1 MSRDILRRGRLKG
14 VKPPEVDAYTS
25 SLEADRWLFK
35 SDIMV
40 DKAHVI
46 MLTEQGVIKPEE
58 GLAILKTLEEIE
70 RLNYEELVKGSF
82 EDIHVAIESKV
93 IEVLGESVGGKMHTA
108 RSRNDEVAT
117 CLRLTVRS
125 QIVEILKELL
135 NLLRVLHVRSLEE
148 LNTIMPGYTHTQHA
162 QPVTL
167 AHHLTAHFDAL
178 TRDFERLL
186 DAYKRVNR
194 SPLGACALTT
204 TGFPINRFRTA
215 ELLGFDGLVE
225 NSMDAVSSRD
235 FILETLSSIAIL
247 ATNLSRIAE
256 ELVLWSSSEF
266 KFVELPDEYSSTSS
280 IMPQKKNPD
289 TMELTR
295 AKAGRIYGNLMG
307 ALTMLKALPL
317 TYNRDMQEV
326 TPRLWDSIE
335 TVKYMLK
342 IVSGVMEKAI
352 FNREVM
358 RKSALEGFS
367 TATELADLL
376 VRKRGLAFRTAHMI
390 VGALVLEALKRG
402 LKPDEINSRL
412 LDEVSMKVYGK
423 PLGLT
428 DEEVK
433 SALDPEKFVDVRRV
447 IGGPSPSTV
456 KKALEY
462 REKTLKILEDEVK
475 RLEDREAK
483 VEKTLKNAI
492 EIVRKMA
499 MDRPRNDS

>member
-1 MSRDILRRGRLKG
+1 MSQDILRRGRLKG
-14 VKPPEVDAYTS
+14 LKPPEVDAYTS

-40 DKAHVI
+40 GKAHVI
-46 MLTEQGVIKPEE
+46 MLTEQGVVKPED
-58 GLAILKTLEEIE
+58 GLAILETLEELE
-70 RLNYEELVKGSF
+70 RLSYGELTKGPF
-82 EDIHVAIESKV
+82 EDIHVAIESIV
-93 IEVLGESVGGKMHTA
+93 IERLGEDVGGRMHTA

-125 QIVEILKELL
+125 QVVEILKELL
-135 NLLRVLHVRSLEE
+135 NLLKIFHVKSLGE

-167 AHHLTAHFDAL
+167 AHHLTAYFDAL
-178 TRDFERLL
+178 VRDFERLL

-194 SPLGACALTT
+194 SPLGSCALAA

-215 ELLGFDGLVE
+215 ELLGFDGLIE
-225 NSMDAVSSRD
+225 NSMDAVASRD
-235 FILETLSSIAIL
+235 FIVETLSDIAIL
-247 ATNLSRIAE
+247 ATDLSRIAE
-256 ELVLWSSSEF
+256 ELILWSSSEF
-266 KFVELPDEYSSTSS
+266 KFVDLPDEYSSTSS

-289 TMELTR
+289 TMEITR
-295 AKAGRIYGNLMG
+295 AKAGRIYGNLVG

-342 IVSGVMEKAI
+342 ILSGALEKI
-352 FNREVM
+352 VFNREIM
-358 RKSALEGFS
+358 WKSAFEGFS

-376 VRKRGLAFRTAHMI
+376 VRKMGLAFRTAHMI

-402 LKPDEINSRL
+402 LKPDEVDSRL
-412 LDEVSMKVYGK
+412 LNEVSMKVYGK
-423 PLGLT
+423 PLDLT
-428 DEEVK
+428 DEDVK
-433 SALDPEKFVDVRRV
+433 NALDPEKFVKARKV

-456 KKALEY
+456 EEALKR
-462 REKTLKILEDEVK
+462 RENMLNILKSEVE
-475 RLEDREAK
+475 RLENREAE
-483 VEKTLKNAI
+483 VEKRLKNAVESI
-492 EIVRKMA
+492 RKQL
-499 MDRPRNDS
+499 RIGLKN

>member
-1 MSRDILRRGRLKG
+1 MSQDILRRGRLKG
-14 VKPPEVDAYTS
+14 LKPPEVDAYTS

-46 MLTEQGVIKPEE
+46 MLIEQAVIKPGD
-58 GLAILKTLEEIE
+58 GLAILETLEELE
-70 RLNYEELVKGSF
+70 NLSYGELIKGPF
-82 EDIHVAIESKV
+82 EDIHVAIESRV
-93 IEVLGESVGGKMHTA
+93 IERLGEDVGGRMHTA

-117 CLRLTVRS
+117 CLRLTIRS
-125 QIVEILKELL
+125 QLVEILKELL
-135 NLLRVLHVRSLEE
+135 NLLKVLHTRSRGE

-167 AHHLTAHFDAL
+167 AHHLTAYFDMLA
-178 TRDFERLL
+178 RDFERLL

-194 SPLGACALTT
+194 SPLGACALAT

-215 ELLGFDGLVE
+215 ELLGFDGLIE
-225 NSMDAVSSRD
+225 NSMDAVASRD
-235 FILETLSSIAIL
+235 FILETLSDIAIL
-247 ATNLSRIAE
+247 ATDLSRIAE
-256 ELVLWSSSEF
+256 ELILWSSSEF

-289 TMELTR
+289 TMEITR

-342 IVSGVMEKAI
+342 IVSGALEKAV

-358 RKSALEGFS
+358 RRAALEGFS

-376 VRKRGLAFRTAHMI
+376 VRRMGLAFRTAHMI

-402 LKPDEINSRL
+402 LKPDEVDSRL
-412 LDEVSMKVYGK
+412 LNEASMKVYGK

-428 DEEVK
+428 DEDVK
-433 SALDPEKFVDVRRV
+433 NALDPEKFVNARKVM
-447 IGGPSPSTV
+447 GGPSPNTV
-456 KKALEY
+456 EEALKR
-462 REKTLKILEDEVK
+462 RENMLNALKSEIE
-475 RLEDREAK
+475 RLENREAE
-483 VEKTLKNAI
+483 VEKRLKNAV
-492 EIVRKMA
+492 ESLGKKG
-499 MDRPRNDS
+499 

>member
-1 MSRDILRRGRLKG
+1 MSQDILRRGRLKG
-14 VKPPEVDAYTS
+14 FKPPEVDAYTS

-46 MLTEQGVIKPEE
+46 MLTEQGVIKVEE
-58 GLAILKTLEEIE
+58 GLAILETLEELE
-70 RLNYEELVKGSF
+70 HLSYEELVKGPF
-82 EDIHVAIESKV
+82 EDVHVAIESRV
-93 IEVLGESVGGKMHTA
+93 IERLGEDIGGKMHTA

-117 CLRLTVRS
+117 CLRLTVRR
-125 QIVEILKELL
+125 QVIEILRELL
-135 NLLRVLHVRSLEE
+135 NLLKVIYDRSLGE

-167 AHHLTAHFDAL
+167 AHHLLAHFDAL
-178 TRDFERLL
+178 ARDFERLL
-186 DAYKRVNR
+186 DAYKRVNK
-194 SPLGACALTT
+194 SPLGACALAT
-204 TGFPINRFRTA
+204 TGFPISRFRTA

-235 FILETLSSIAIL
+235 FILEILSDIAIL
-247 ATNLSRIAE
+247 ATDLSRIAE

-289 TMELTR
+289 TMEITR
-295 AKAGRIYGNLMG
+295 AKAGRIYGNLMST
-307 ALTMLKALPL
+307 LSMLKALPL

-335 TVKYMLK
+335 TVKYMLR
-342 IVSGVMEKAI
+342 IVSGALKGAV

-358 RKSALEGFS
+358 RRAADEGFS
-367 TATELADLL
+367 TATELADVL
-376 VRKRGLAFRTAHMI
+376 VRKKGLAFRTAHMI

-402 LKPDEINSRL
+402 LKPGEVDSRL
-412 LDEVSMKVYGK
+412 LNEVSERVYGK
-423 PLGLT
+423 PADLT

-433 SALDPEKFVDVRRV
+433 NALNPEKFISARSI

-456 KKALEY
+456 EEALKR
-462 REKTLKILEDEVK
+462 REELLSILKC
-475 RLEDREAK
+475 K
-483 VEKTLKNAI
+483 VECLENREVEVERSLNNAI
-492 EIVRKMA
+492 ASIGKQVRGK
-499 MDRPRNDS
+499 S